1 MILIITKTEM
11 DNVLFR
17 TYRSKRRA
25 RRKLRELRSEHREA
39 LETIDTIEERR
50 SELVEKCLELTMEK
64 EALAEALIESKTRL
78 HQATDSNREGPQRE
92 RDARSTNDTQ
102 HHSIVVSNLFFAV
115 VIYLYIYFV
124 CHVVLS
130 SDHQIWLILN
140 NLVAVQILYMCVS
153 VYASSASSSL
163 SHV

>member
-1 MILIITKTEM
+1 M

-25 RRKLRELRSEHREA
+25 QRKLRELRSEHREA

-64 EALAEALIESKTRL
+64 EALAEALIESKSRL
-78 HQATDSNREGPQRE
+78 HQAMDSDREAPRRE
-92 RDARSTNDTQ
+92 RDSRSINDTP
-102 HHSIVVSNLFFAV
+102 HHSIVSNLFFAV

-130 SDHQIWLILN
+130 SDHHIWLILN

-153 VYASSASSSL
+153 VYASSAFSSS
-163 SHV
+163 SQV